1 MKSKNKDDSFLN
13 TTGNLSLSKLG
24 RNDQNASMQSIKTIK
39 TPIKKD
45 LSNIKILDSNLWL

>member
-39 TPIKKD
+39 TPLKKD
-45 LSNIKILDSNLWL
+45 LSNIKILDSNL